1 MVGPGNPPRR
11 NPPRAATHSASS
23 RHRLVA
29 LATRTSSRCATLT
42 PEAQNAAVILLA
54 RVGSWL
60 AAFYGWEEGG
70 APEVG
75 RCGMPRGPKAVALE
89 LSEAEWSELHRL
101 LRRRGVGQA
110 LAQRIRVVLA
120 CAEPGATNLGV
131 AAALGVSRQT
141 VALWRGRFAAHRLEG
156 LVDAPRSGAPRSI
169 DDEAVERLVALT
181 LEEAP
186 ANATHWSTRMMARR
200 TGMSQTAV
208 SRIWR
213 AFGLRPHQADTF
225 KLSSDPAFVEKVRD
239 VVGLYLAPP
248 DRALVLCVDEKPQ
261 IQAVQGTAPAYP
273 LRPGQAE
280 RTTHDYRRHGTLD
293 LFAALDVKAGTVIG
307 RCERHHRSAE
317 FRAFLD
323 QVEQSVAADLEVH
336 LVLDNLKTHKTTLVH
351 DGLVQHPRFHLH
363 VTPTSASWL
372 NLVECW
378 FSVLSR
384 RRLARGAFTSTE
396 DLEAAIRDY
405 ITETNAHP
413 KPFVWTKTADDIL
426 ANIARFCR
434 RISNS
439 DP

>member
-1 MVGPGNPPRR
+1 M
-11 NPPRAATHSASS
+11 S
-23 RHRLVA
+23 
-29 LATRTSSRCATLT
+29 
-42 PEAQNAAVILLA
+42 
-54 RVGSWL
+54 
-60 AAFYGWEEGG
+60 
-70 APEVG
+70 
-75 RCGMPRGPKAVALE
+75 RGPKAIALD
-89 LSEAEWSELHRL
+89 LSESEQAALQRL
-101 LRRRGVGQA
+101 LRRHGTGQA
-110 LAQRIRVVLA
+110 LAQRLRIILA
-120 CAEPGATNLGV
+120 CAQPGATNLGV
-131 AAALGVSRQT
+131 ATALKVSRQT
-141 VALWRGRFAAHRLEG
+141 VALWRARFATHRLEG
-156 LVDAPRSGAPRSI
+156 LIDAPRSGAPRSI

-261 IQAVQGTAPAYP
+261 IQAVQGTAPAFP
-273 LRPGQAE
+273 LQPGQAE
-280 RTTHDYRRHGTLD
+280 RITHDYRRHGTLD

-307 RCERHHRSAE
+307 CCEPRHRSVE
-317 FRAFLD
+317 FRKFLE
-323 QVEQSVAADLEVH
+323 QVERRVAPDLEVH
-336 LVLDNLKTHKTTLVH
+336 LVLDNLKTHKTQLIH
-351 DGLVQHPRFHLH
+351 DWLVQHPRFHLH
-363 VTPTSASWL
+363 FTPTSASWL

-378 FSVLSR
+378 FAVLTR
-384 RRLARGAFTSTE
+384 RRLERGAFTSTA
-396 DLEAAIRDY
+396 DLETAIQGY
-405 ITETNAHP
+405 IAETNAHP

-439 DP
+439 DY